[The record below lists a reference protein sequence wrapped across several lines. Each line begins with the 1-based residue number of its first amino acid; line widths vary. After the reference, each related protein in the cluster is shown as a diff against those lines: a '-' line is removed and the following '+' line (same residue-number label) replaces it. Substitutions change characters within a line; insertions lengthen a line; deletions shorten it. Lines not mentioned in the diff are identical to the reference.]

1 MDFNFAHE
9 IFKIY
14 ALPTFILQI
23 SQNKRV
29 KENQFESKKP
39 HFRLHNVNTQTGIN
53 KIGVI
58 SLSTGVN
65 RAYILSLIFNALTA
79 LTSLTFSTAK
89 IFATKTAYL
98 QKIFVFLQRISR
110 ARNRH

>member
-29 KENQFESKKP
+29 KENQFVSK
-39 HFRLHNVNTQTGIN
+39 NS
-53 KIGVI
+53 I
-58 SLSTGVN
+58 SFT
-65 RAYILSLIFNALTA
+65 
-79 LTSLTFSTAK
+79 
-89 IFATKTAYL
+89 
-98 QKIFVFLQRISR
+98 
-110 ARNRH
+110 

>member
-29 KENQFESKKP
+29 KENQFASKK
-39 HFRLHNVNTQTGIN
+39 
-53 KIGVI
+53 
-58 SLSTGVN
+58 
-65 RAYILSLIFNALTA
+65 
-79 LTSLTFSTAK
+79 
-89 IFATKTAYL
+89 
-98 QKIFVFLQRISR
+98 
-110 ARNRH
+110 